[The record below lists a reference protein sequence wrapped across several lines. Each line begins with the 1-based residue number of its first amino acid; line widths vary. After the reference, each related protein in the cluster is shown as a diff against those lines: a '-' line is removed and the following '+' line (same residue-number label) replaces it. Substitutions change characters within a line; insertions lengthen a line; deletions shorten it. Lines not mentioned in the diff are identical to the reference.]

1 MSLNKKIYG
10 NMYSQIDM
18 NTMPG
23 EMRLRGKTAAQQA
36 KSVNYQDI
44 PRDIQ
49 AMREAE
55 YNKEVKEGEFVPEFS
70 GARFV
75 SGNRM
80 PQRRGLG
87 GYLGDAAKKTAP
99 GLLLAG
105 ALLAIYWMFF
115 RQEGSKPEVVEED
128 LIVESP
134 AMNPDEDDDF
144 DLDDDLLD

>member
-1 MSLNKKIYG
+1 
-10 NMYSQIDM
+10 MYSQIDM

-36 KSVNYQDI
+36 KSVDYQDI

-55 YNKEVKEGEFVPEFS
+55 YNKEVKEGEFMPEFS
-70 GARFV
+70 GARL
-75 SGNRM
+75 GAYPRM

-87 GYLGDAAKKTAP
+87 SYLGDAAKKTAP

-115 RQEGSKPEVVEED
+115 RKEAAVKEE
-128 LIVESP
+128 IEESEDFAMEAP
-134 AMNPDEDDDF
+134 AMNPYGDEDNDL
-144 DLDDDLLD
+144 DLDDDVLD

>member
-1 MSLNKKIYG
+1 
-10 NMYSQIDM
+10 MYSQINM

-23 EMRLRGKTAAQQA
+23 EMRLKGKTVAQQA
-36 KSVNYQDI
+36 KSVDYEDI

-70 GARFV
+70 GARF
-75 SGNRM
+75 GAYPRM
-80 PQRRGLG
+80 PQRHGIG
-87 GYLGDAAKKTAP
+87 DYLGDAAKKTAP

-105 ALLAIYWMFF
+105 ALLAVYWMFF
-115 RQEGSKPEVVEED
+115 KEDGSKPEVVEED

-134 AMNPDEDDDF
+134 MGNPDHEEDF
-144 DLDDDLLD
+144 DLDDDFLD

>member
-1 MSLNKKIYG
+1 
-10 NMYSQIDM
+10 MYSQINM

-70 GARFV
+70 GARF
-75 SGNRM
+75 GTYPRGTM

-87 GYLGDAAKKTAP
+87 AYLGDAAKKTAP

-115 RQEGSKPEVVEED
+115 KQDGPKAEVVEED
-128 LIVESP
+128 LVVGSP
-134 AMNPDEDDDF
+134 ALNPDEIDEENDL
-144 DLDDDLLD
+144 DLDDDYLV